1 MATYPP
7 TIFGYDNPKEKNM
20 AEQAQEM
27 VVDATPKKTAFMAKP
42 STHEERIKKDEE
54 ELEKLK
60 KEAIGETEESAKEVE
75 EKKAEDE
82 EAPKNAEERTFKKR
96 YGDLRRHSQEKEK
109 EFQKQLDE
117 LKAQLEKATKKEI
130 KLPKTEAEIE
140 EWAKEY
146 PDVAGIV
153 ETIAIKKAK
162 EQSDALEKRIKE
174 IDELN
179 AKSAKERAEVELLKI
194 HPDFADIRESDDF
207 HEWAEEQPKWVQDA
221 LYENSEDA
229 RSAARAIDLYKS
241 DRNIGKKEKVNS
253 GKEAAKAVETK
264 TQKSIPDTEGKTSM
278 IRESDVQ
285 NMTAEEYEKNSDA
298 IMEAIRSGNFIYD
311 LSGSAR

>member
-1 MATYPP
+1 
-7 TIFGYDNPKEKNM
+7 M

-27 VVDATPKKTAFMAKP
+27 VVDATPKKTAFMDKR
-42 STHEERIKKDEE
+42 STHADRIKKDEE
-54 ELEKLK
+54 ELELLK
-60 KEAIGETEESAKEVE
+60 KQAEGEPEEPVTEE
-75 EKKAEDE
+75 KAEDE
-82 EAPKNAEERTFKKR
+82 EKPKNAEERTFKKR

-109 EFQKQLDE
+109 QFQKQLDD

-130 KLPKTEAEIE
+130 KLPKTEEEIE
-140 EWAKEY
+140 EWTKEY

-162 EQSDALEKRIKE
+162 EQSDALELRIKE

-179 AKSAKERAEVELLKI
+179 ARTTKERAEVELLRI
-194 HPDFADIRESDDF
+194 HPDFAEIRESDDF
-207 HEWAEEQPKWVQDA
+207 HEWADEQPKWVQDA

-241 DRNIGKKEKVNS
+241 DRNIGKKEKVDS
-253 GKEAAKAVETK
+253 SKEAAKAVSTK
-264 TQKSIPDTEGKTSM
+264 TQKTVPDTENKNSV

-285 NMTAEEYEKNSDA
+285 RMSADEYDANSDT

-311 LSGSAR
+311 ISGSAR